1 MRADK
6 CELNDNYYTKI
17 DRTKVYVDL
26 TNKRLK
32 IVDLN
37 NISLKNLKRIIHF
50 ASKLHLGKIICN
62 CNIDLFDTFINTG
75 FILEGKIDGYF
86 KGIDAFCMSYFI
98 SSDRKLCTNFS
109 QKDLLVKD
117 CQAIKNTYVHQ
128 ANNPIYTIRN
138 ATKDDIEE
146 LTKLFS
152 TVFLTYPSPV
162 YNKEYIKQTMNEKVL
177 YKVAVYAGSIVSVAS
192 ADMDKENLNAEITD
206 CATYPAYRGKG
217 ILSNII
223 FSLERNLKAKGF
235 LTLYSLSRAINPSI
249 NFILSKHNY
258 HYTGRMVNNCNIC
271 GTFED
276 MNIWV
281 KNIHSK

>member
-17 DRTKVYVDL
+17 DRTKVFVDL

-37 NISLKNLKRIIHF
+37 NITLQNLKRIIHF

-62 CNIDLFDTFINTG
+62 CNIDLFDTFINAG
-75 FILEGKIDGYF
+75 FIPEGKIDGYF
-86 KGIDAFCMSYFI
+86 KSMDAFCMSYFI
-98 SSDRKLCTNFS
+98 SSDRKICTNLS

-117 CQAIKNTYVHQ
+117 CQAIKNTYVHKP
-128 ANNPIYTIRN
+128 NNPIYTIRT
-138 ATKDDIEE
+138 ATEDDIEE

-152 TVFLTYPSPV
+152 TVFLTYPSPI
-162 YNKEYIKQTMNEKVL
+162 YNKEYIKQTMKEKVL

-258 HYTGRMVNNCNIC
+258 HYTGRVVNNCNIC